1 MSLPMAA
8 NVLVDVFRNANP
20 ASPYPAGTAAQA
32 AVPGYLKPYAATGRH
47 GSAQWLKWTHILYVG
62 DTVDVRDAYNSQL
75 DPARNNAAADTVV
88 LYDTGSP
95 STKKTAFYV
104 VFVEVVARGT
114 GSVHQRVYLDRFQPR
129 LWPTDA
135 L

>member
-75 DPARNNAAADTVV
+75 DPARDNTKGDTVILFDSGGV
-88 LYDTGSP
+88 NKVAY
-95 STKKTAFYV
+95 YV
-104 VFVEVVARGT
+104 AFVEQVSRGT
-114 GSVHQRVYLDRFQPR
+114 AANHLRAYLDRFAPNA
-129 LWPTDA
+129 WPNNA